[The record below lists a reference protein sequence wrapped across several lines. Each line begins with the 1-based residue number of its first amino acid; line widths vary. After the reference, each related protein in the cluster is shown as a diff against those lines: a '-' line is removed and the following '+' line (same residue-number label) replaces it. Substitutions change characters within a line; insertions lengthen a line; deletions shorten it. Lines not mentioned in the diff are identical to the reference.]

1 MRLAFGVAGIAA
13 AALIAIFFIAPGQID
28 RGLNRV
34 VPGASDAEDPVAAPA
49 EHARWFVADLHADPL
64 LWNRDLLVRSEHGH
78 VDIPRLAAG
87 GVALQ
92 VFAVPTQIPSTLNYE
107 SNELNWDLVTPLAV
121 AQGWPARTWRSPLER
136 AIYLAGVLHDTAD
149 ASKGRFA
156 IVESVTDLDAFAAR
170 RSTDPQ
176 LVAGLLAIEGLQA
189 IEGDI
194 ANLDLLQQAGYRMM
208 GLTHFF
214 DNELAGSAHG
224 VAKGGLTELGRQAI
238 RGMEEK
244 HIVIDLAHASP
255 QAMDDILAMATT
267 PVVVSHTGVK
277 GTCDHIRNLSDA
289 HIRGVAATGGVV
301 GIGYWDAAICDV
313 SVAGVIGAIAYTARL
328 VGVDHVG
335 LGSDFDG
342 ATTTPFDSA
351 GIPKLTAGL
360 QAAGFSPENI
370 EKIMGG
376 NVRRV
381 LTRVL
386 PSGNGGAS

>member
-1 MRLAFGVAGIAA
+1 MRLAFGVAGLVA
-13 AALIAIFFIAPGQID
+13 AALIAFLYIAPAQID

-34 VPGASDAEDPVAAPA
+34 VPGATDADDPSGPPP
-49 EHARWFVADLHADPL
+49 EHGRWFVADLHADPL
-64 LWNRDLLVRSEHGH
+64 LWNRDLLAKADHGH

-107 SNELNWDLVTPLAV
+107 SNELRWDLVTPLAV

-136 AIYLAGVLHDTAD
+136 ALYLAQRLHDAATA
-149 ASKGRFA
+149 SQGRFS
-156 IVESVTDLDAFAAR
+156 IIESVADLDAFAAR
-170 RSTDPQ
+170 RGGDPQ
-176 LVAGLLAIEGLQA
+176 LVAGLLAIEGMQA
-189 IEGDI
+189 IEGDLG
-194 ANLDLLQQAGYRMM
+194 NLALLYQAGYRMM

-214 DNELAGSAHG
+214 DNDLAGSAHG
-224 VAKGGLTELGRQAI
+224 LVKGGLTELGRQAI
-238 RGMEEK
+238 RGMEAS
-244 HIVIDLAHASP
+244 HIVVDLAHASP
-255 QAMDDILAMATT
+255 TAVDDVLAMATK

-277 GTCDHIRNLSDA
+277 GTCDHVRNLSDD
-289 HIRGVAATGGVV
+289 HLRGIARNGGVV

-313 SVAGVIGAIAYTARL
+313 SVAGVVGAIAYTARL

-351 GIPKLTAGL
+351 GIPKVTDGL
-360 QAAGFSPENI
+360 RAAGFSEVDI
-370 EKIMGG
+370 EKVMGG

-381 LTRVL
+381 LTQVL
-386 PSGNGGAS
+386 PPQSPATP